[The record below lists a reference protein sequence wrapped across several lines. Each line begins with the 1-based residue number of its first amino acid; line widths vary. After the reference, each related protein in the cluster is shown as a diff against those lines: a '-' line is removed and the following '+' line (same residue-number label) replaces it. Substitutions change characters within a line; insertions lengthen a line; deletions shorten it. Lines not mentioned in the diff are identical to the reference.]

1 MAEHEKEILETRDD
15 DPVARNHAK
24 PEEKKALT
32 IGSLLFAGAAL
43 SFLAFTKSGK
53 ALRQVFKGSKKS

>member
-1 MAEHEKEILETRDD
+1 MADEEKEVIETKDN
-15 DPVARNHAK
+15 PAERNYAK

-53 ALRQVFKGSKKS
+53 ALRQVFKGSRKS